1 MRQYTLSIWND
12 ILMYN
17 ALHVMYNAL
26 HVMYNAFIYLTLSLR
41 VMKIILDHTQR
52 ERFVV
57 QVISRI

>member
-17 ALHVMYNAL
+17 ALHVMYNA
-26 HVMYNAFIYLTLSLR
+26 FIYLTYLSLSLR